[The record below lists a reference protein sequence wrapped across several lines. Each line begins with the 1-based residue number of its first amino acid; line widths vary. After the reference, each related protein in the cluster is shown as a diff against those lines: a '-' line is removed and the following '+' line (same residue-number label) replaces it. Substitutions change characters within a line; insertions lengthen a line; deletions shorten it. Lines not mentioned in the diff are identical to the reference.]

1 MGMKERTSRV
11 EDNDQ
16 YNYVKDVN
24 TAKYRINLNNL
35 LRRMKDEKER
45 DSRTNLLILA
55 GSFSVALVVFI
66 IFAL

>member
-1 MGMKERTSRV
+1 MREKTSRV

-16 YNYVKDVN
+16 YNYVRDAN
-24 TAKYRINLNNL
+24 TVKHRINLNNL
-35 LRRMKDEKER
+35 LRRMKDERER
-45 DSRTNLLILA
+45 DKRTNLLILA

>member
-1 MGMKERTSRV
+1 MKERTSRV

>member
-1 MGMKERTSRV
+1 MREKTSRV

-16 YNYVKDVN
+16 YNYVKDAN

-35 LRRMKDEKER
+35 LRRMKDERER
-45 DSRTNLLILA
+45 DKRTNLLILA